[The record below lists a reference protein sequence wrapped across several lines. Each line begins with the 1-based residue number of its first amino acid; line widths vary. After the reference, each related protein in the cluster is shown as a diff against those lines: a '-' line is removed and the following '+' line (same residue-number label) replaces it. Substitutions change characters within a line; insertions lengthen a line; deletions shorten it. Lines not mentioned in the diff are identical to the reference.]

1 MFLALWLLTN
11 CCFQVVILNSTSVVL
26 EVRFDIPFGLSPT
39 VISENLVGSLVSLS
53 YVELEPEMSN

>member
-1 MFLALWLLTN
+1 MILALWLLNN

-39 VISENLVGSLVSLS
+39 VISENLVGSLVFFS